1 MKGIQMVTK
10 SEKTVLHDNAQ
21 HPDVKSGDEALNVDQ
36 PVTGMEPQPFNSSLD
51 QKSSGPPTLIFKKS
65 LAKDSMAP
73 LADNSLHDGI
83 DVSTTDQRFW
93 HGNDELIGQPQIP
106 FLVGPANF
114 RPFNNR
120 FWIGDEIGNGGMGLV
135 YLGWDVQLQR
145 YVAIK
150 IIREDL
156 RQKKQNLL
164 RFLREAR
171 IASQLRHPSILG
183 IHDFDVDAS
192 GSAYIIMDLITG
204 NTLEQSIKEA
214 IDDEAKRQSMLTT
227 FFQICQAMAF
237 AHANGVVHRDLKPA
251 NIMVGDYGIA
261 TVLDWGLAKLL
272 GTSVTHSQDSDE
284 ELFKANSL
292 TNLDGQWNPTH
303 ANSYTICG
311 TVMGTPN
318 YLSPEQARGEVVD
331 FRTDVFS
338 LGGILCHLL
347 TGSPPFSGDRIVEV
361 YQKSASG
368 DLSHAFAQLDR
379 CGAPIPIV
387 KLAKRCLDPNV
398 DSRPA
403 NASFLV
409 DALKEYLESGQR
421 RAEEELVRFF
431 DLSLDLFCI
440 ANTEGFFWRLNENFT
455 RTLGYTTKEL
465 TSRPFIEFVHPDDV
479 SSTLDEVLKLSKG
492 EPTIQFMN
500 RYRHKNGHYISLE
513 WTARS
518 LEGEGMIYAV
528 ARDISDRIRL
538 EQEKSRIESDCFR
551 LSEIVDSASD
561 AIIGKDLN
569 GVIQSWNVGAEKL
582 FGYPREEM
590 IGHSI
595 TRLLPPDRLNEE
607 SAILKKIRRGE
618 KVEHFETVR
627 IHKTGEPIDISVSI
641 SPIHAPSGEIIGA
654 SKIAR
659 SIIKQRK
666 LELELSESRRSLV
679 EFAENANVP
688 LHCVDQTGTII
699 WANHA
704 ELALLGYTKEE
715 YVGQPIAKFHANQE
729 TINDIFNRLI
739 QGNSLCNYRA
749 RLIAKDGSL
758 KDVAIYSSAFQENG
772 KLIYTRC
779 FTIELAPQRHDDK
792 TSR

>member
-1 MKGIQMVTK
+1 MVTNTD
-10 SEKTVLHDNAQ
+10 KTLIHSNTQSPVVGSNDQA
-21 HPDVKSGDEALNVDQ
+21 PRIDQ
-36 PVTGMEPQPFNSSLD
+36 PAPGYELDPSNSVID
-51 QKSSGPPTLIFKKS
+51 ENGSSPPTLFLKNAS
-65 LAKDSMAP
+65 EKDSVTPVEATSSIEGFRDSKADLRLWHSNDKLSSHRQTP
-73 LADNSLHDGI
+73 LPN
-83 DVSTTDQRFW
+83 
-93 HGNDELIGQPQIP
+93 
-106 FLVGPANF
+106 GPGTF
-114 RPFNNR
+114 RPFNSR
-120 FWIGDEIGNGGMGLV
+120 FLIGEEIGKGGMGLV
-135 YLGWDVQLQR
+135 YLGWDLQLQR
-145 YVAIK
+145 QVAIK
-150 IIREDL
+150 IIREHH
-156 RQKKQNLL
+156 RKKKQNLL

-183 IHDFDVDAS
+183 IHDFDVDS
-192 GSAYIIMDLITG
+192 TGSAYIIMDLITG
-204 NTLEQSIKEA
+204 KTMELAINEA
-214 IDDEAKRQSMLTT
+214 IDDEAKRQSLLTT

-272 GTSVTHSQDSDE
+272 GTSAKQSQDSDE
-284 ELFKANSL
+284 ELFESITETTFVEPEDSSN
-292 TNLDGQWNPTH
+292 TT
-303 ANSYTICG
+303 SYTICG

-347 TGSPPFSGDRIVEV
+347 TGSPPFSGDRIIEV

-379 CGAPIPIV
+379 CGAPRPIV
-387 KLAKRCLDPNV
+387 QLAKRCLDPNV

-440 ANTEGFFWRLNENFT
+440 ANTEGFFWRLNDNFT

-465 TSRPFIEFVHPDDV
+465 TSRPFIEFVHPDDM

-492 EPTIQFMN
+492 DPTIQFIN

-518 LEGEGMIYAV
+518 LEGEGVIYAV

-551 LSEIVDSASD
+551 LSEIVNSASD
-561 AIIGKDLN
+561 AIVGKDLN
-569 GVIQSWNVGAEKL
+569 GIIQSWNIGAENL
-582 FGYPREEM
+582 FGYTREEM
-590 IGHSI
+590 IGHRI
-595 TRLLPPDRLNEE
+595 TRLLPPDRRDEE
-607 SAILKKIRRGE
+607 AAILQKIRRGE
-618 KVEHFETVR
+618 KVEHFETIR
-627 IHKTGEPIDISVSI
+627 IHKTGEPMDISLCI
-641 SPIHAPSGEIIGA
+641 SPIRDPSGEIIGA

-666 LELELSESRRSLV
+666 LESELHESRKSLV

-699 WANHA
+699 WANNA
-704 ELALLGYTKEE
+704 ELALLGYTKDE
-715 YVGQPIAKFHANQE
+715 YLGQPIAKFHANQE
-729 TINDIFNRLI
+729 TINDIFNQLI

-779 FTIELAPQRHDDK
+779 FTIELAPQLDDDK
-792 TSR
+792 TTS